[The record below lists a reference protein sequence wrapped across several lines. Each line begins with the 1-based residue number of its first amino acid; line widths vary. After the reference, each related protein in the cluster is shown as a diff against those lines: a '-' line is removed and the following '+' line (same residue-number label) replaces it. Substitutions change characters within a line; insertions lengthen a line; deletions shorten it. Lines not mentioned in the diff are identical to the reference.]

1 MASTK
6 AEGNTRIKI
15 RPILREEDG
24 ITASNTVRTNNKQ
37 KMLSISNI
45 GDGKG
50 ELILTIQKEKYT
62 DDFKRG
68 KATDIGYIYT
78 KICISIK
85 EVFLTGIYLS
95 NRWL

>member
-15 RPILREEDG
+15 RPILRKENG
-24 ITASNTVRTNNKQ
+24 ITASGTVRTNNKQ

-50 ELILTIQKEKYT
+50 ELTIQKEKYT

-68 KATDIGYIYT
+68 KATDIG
-78 KICISIK
+78 
-85 EVFLTGIYLS
+85 
-95 NRWL
+95 